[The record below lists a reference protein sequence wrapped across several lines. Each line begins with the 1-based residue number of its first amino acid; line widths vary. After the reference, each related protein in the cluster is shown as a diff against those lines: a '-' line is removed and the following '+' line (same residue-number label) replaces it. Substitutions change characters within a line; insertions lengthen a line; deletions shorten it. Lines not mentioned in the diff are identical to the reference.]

1 MRLVAID
8 EQVAVDRAVTEIEPR
23 SIQVFVRT
31 LGPVAHGQRRKQFAV
46 SGIVSAVSQVKFSV
60 VIFHLGSPERP
71 GTVMSVGLRV
81 SGACKSPM
89 HQVRRSITVEPVVL
103 TGRTDQVVNP
113 AMAVDERVGHPD
125 HISVRIADR
134 IGITLPG
141 NSGSTTKKR
150 EIRHDSQQPHSKPAP
165 A

>member
-1 MRLVAID
+1 MRFVAID
-8 EQVAVDRAVTEIEPR
+8 EQVAVDRAVAEIEPR

-46 SGIVSAVSQVKFSV
+46 SGIVSAVSQVKFTV

-113 AMAVDERVGHPD
+113 AMAVDEPGPYPRSNHGPD
-125 HISVRIADR
+125 WYNPAGQQRFHYKKTR
-134 IGITLPG
+134 
-141 NSGSTTKKR
+141 NTTR
-150 EIRHDSQQPHSKPAP
+150 QPTTA
-165 A
+165 